1 MHYLDRRKAHI
12 KISHRQKLSSMKKT
26 KNSELRFNA
35 ITEKR
40 TRPTKTAAW
49 FQITLSR
56 NHFGTVT
63 VARAFARTTPPTSPS
78 ITLLAMLNRETDA
91 PGISGTAQYNV
102 APLPRE
108 RV

>member
-1 MHYLDRRKAHI
+1 MHYLDGRKAHI
-12 KISHRQKLSSMKKT
+12 KISHRQKLTSMKT

-49 FQITLSR
+49 FQTTLSR
-56 NHFGTVT
+56 NHSGTVT
-63 VARAFARTTPPTSPS
+63 VAKVFARTTPPASPS

-91 PGISGTAQYNV
+91 LGISGTAQYNV